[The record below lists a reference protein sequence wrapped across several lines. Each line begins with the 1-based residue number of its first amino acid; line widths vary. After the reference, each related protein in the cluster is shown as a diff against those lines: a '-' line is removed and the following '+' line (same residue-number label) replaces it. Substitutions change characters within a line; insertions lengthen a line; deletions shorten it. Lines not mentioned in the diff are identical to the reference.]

1 MSAPLPRYR
10 VSLITWDLFQIVL
23 EAAGEDAA
31 LVAAKAAYEQHGE
44 GALRHMDS
52 GIDGWTVD
60 PE

>member
-23 EAAGEDAA
+23 EAPGEAAA
-31 LVAAKAAYEQHGE
+31 LAAAQAAFEQHRE
-44 GALRHMDS
+44 GALRHQDG